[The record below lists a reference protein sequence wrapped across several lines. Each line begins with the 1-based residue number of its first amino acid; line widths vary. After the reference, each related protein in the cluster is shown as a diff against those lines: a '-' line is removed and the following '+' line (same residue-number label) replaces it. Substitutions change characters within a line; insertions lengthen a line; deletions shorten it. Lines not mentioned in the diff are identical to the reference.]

1 MVSGSR
7 LGSVVEACPHH
18 FHQEDTMTKTRS
30 ALAVC
35 AAVTLAAL
43 MSNVQVRGQELKG
56 TPEQLKAI
64 EAWTDALAIQ
74 AATYGAS
81 LLAMYNLRSSV
92 AVGPNPKTPPNE
104 IWRMEDIS
112 TPKLAA
118 ESGYVSPNL
127 DVVYGFGFADLGI
140 EPVILTAPDS
150 GGRYYMIEIVDMW
163 TNAFAYP
170 AGGASG
176 YKGGKFAL
184 VGLER
189 RASGWRETN

>member
-1 MVSGSR
+1 MVEPQLISG
-7 LGSVVEACPHH
+7 GTYD
-18 FHQEDTMTKTRS
+18 EDAICVGT
-30 ALAVC
+30 
-35 AAVTLAAL
+35 VTLAAL
-43 MSNVQVRGQELKG
+43 MSNVPVRGQELKG

-64 EAWTDALAIQ
+64 ETWIDTLAIQ
-74 AATYGAS
+74 AATYGAPIV
-81 LLAMYNLRSSV
+81 AMCNLRSSV
-92 AVGPNPKTPPNE
+92 AVGPDPKTPPNE

-112 TPKLAA
+112 TPQLAA

-127 DVVYGFGFADLGI
+127 DVVYGFGFADLGT

-176 YKGGKFAL
+176 YEGGKFAL
-184 VGLER
+184 VGLAGK
-189 RASGWRETN
+189 ASFQLT